1 MHARTSNSE
10 AISPSATKGNGAVK
24 ASIIGYLRVIGYW
37 VTTTIIALELLAGGV
52 TDLIHGGTNV
62 VGGEP
67 VVEVLAHL
75 GYPVYL
81 LTILGVWKLPGG
93 IALLVPGFPR
103 LKEWAYAGAFFV
115 YIGAAASAALSGYSD
130 PYTTIWGPFLFGMIT
145 LASWALRPQS
155 RTLGVLFS
163 FQKRT

>member
-1 MHARTSNSE
+1 MKRSF
-10 AISPSATKGNGAVK
+10 
-24 ASIIGYLRVIGYW
+24 IGYARAIGYW
-37 VTTTIIALELLAGGV
+37 ATTAIIAFELLAGGV

-67 VVEVLAHL
+67 VVLVLAHL
-75 GYPVYL
+75 GYPAYV
-81 LTILGVWKLPGG
+81 LTILGAWKLPGG
-93 IALLVPGFPR
+93 ITLLVPGFPR

-130 PYTTIWGPFLFGMIT
+130 PYTTIWGPFLFGLIT

-155 RTLGVLFS
+155 RTLGALFPAKKLS
-163 FQKRT
+163 LRQGLKRSGEE